1 MPGRKGVCLA
11 IPGGGEDSPVIS
23 SRRRAAV
30 ITSIFLV
37 SGHLNGEHS
46 RNGRTADR
54 KTELPRFL
62 TRLYMRFVC
71 PLIVVRDMEVSRA
84 FYEEVLGQKV
94 GYDLGEN
101 VSFEGG
107 FAIHLRSHFSGLVGI
122 RESDVVSGSHN
133 AELYFEE
140 DDLDAFLERL
150 KGMDSVKY
158 VHGVIEQ
165 PWGQRAIRLYDP
177 DLHIVEVGEPMESVA
192 RRFLGRGFSVEE
204 TARRISTP
212 EEFVR
217 QCV

>member
-1 MPGRKGVCLA
+1 
-11 IPGGGEDSPVIS
+11 
-23 SRRRAAV
+23 
-30 ITSIFLV
+30 
-37 SGHLNGEHS
+37 
-46 RNGRTADR
+46 
-54 KTELPRFL
+54 
-62 TRLYMRFVC
+62 MRFAG
-71 PLIVVRDMEVSRA
+71 PLIVVHDIGISRA

-107 FAIHLRSHFSGLVGI
+107 FAIHLRSHFADLIGVDADDII
-122 RESDVVSGSHN
+122 RGSKN

-158 VHGVIEQ
+158 VHGLIEQ
-165 PWGQRAIRLYDP
+165 PWGQRAVRLYDP
-177 DLHIVEVGEPMESVA
+177 DLHIIEVGEPMESVA

-204 TARRISTP
+204 TARRISMP

-217 QCV
+217 KCVRP

>member
-1 MPGRKGVCLA
+1 
-11 IPGGGEDSPVIS
+11 
-23 SRRRAAV
+23 
-30 ITSIFLV
+30 
-37 SGHLNGEHS
+37 
-46 RNGRTADR
+46 
-54 KTELPRFL
+54 
-62 TRLYMRFVC
+62 
-71 PLIVVRDMEVSRA
+71 MEVSRA